1 VSPGAARPALLLAL
15 LASVACGCGARY
27 VRVPVHEGGDT
38 VVKLR
43 SQTKG
48 GEPVDRGFS
57 HPATISGVRV
67 AHILA
72 AVDVRLGEGDKSER
86 RGAVPTSMLYEVGDL
101 VSKAFAKADSSQEVV
116 VQALRRQRRL
126 GLFQDEHLTSFTT
139 WIEGDQMHIAFSRI
153 DSPLAPQRPDDE
165 RLPEPWPGKE
175 AMAFRVLPTSGVVP
189 TGPQS
194 VAVDWRSDAFRK
206 GTNLSVGARG
216 EVRRKT
222 ILMESPAEAEPA
234 AGGAEPVPGDLSPD
248 ALRALADL
256 EEERRA
262 GAISEAEYHVRRRAI
277 LVGGSGAPGAAAP
290 ATPSAP

>member
-1 VSPGAARPALLLAL
+1 VLLLAL
-15 LASVACGCGARY
+15 LAAAACGCGARY
-27 VRVPVHEGGDT
+27 ARVPVHEGGGYT
-38 VVKLR
+38 VKLR
-43 SQTKG
+43 SQTRG

-72 AVDVRLGEGDKSER
+72 AVDVRVGEGDESER

-116 VQALRRQRRL
+116 VQALRRERRL
-126 GLFQDEHLTSFTT
+126 GLFQSEHLTSFTT
-139 WIEGDQMHIAFSRI
+139 WVEGDQMQVAFSHI
-153 DSPLAPQRPDDE
+153 DSPLPPQRPDDE

-175 AMAFRVLPTSGVVP
+175 AMSFRVVPTSGVVP

-194 VAVDWRSDAFRK
+194 IAVDWRSDAFRK

-222 ILMESPAEAEPA
+222 ILMESPAEAEPE
-234 AGGAEPVPGDLSPD
+234 AGGADPVPGDLSPD

-262 GAISEAEYHVRRRAI
+262 GAITESEYHARRRAI
-277 LVGGSGAPGAAAP
+277 LAGDAGAPGGAAAP